1 MDQPS
6 DVKLVRPTK
15 GGSRRQLP
23 RGGLL
28 GCLAAASLT
37 WLALSVGVDAGY
49 RSPSRGAAR
58 TSGAVVRGATARV
71 TPPVAGAVPA
81 ARPVPSVPIPRVR
94 AQAAI
99 ILDPV
104 SGETLWEQHSRDVRP
119 IASITKVMTV
129 LLFLEQQP
137 DLARQVVISRR
148 DVRRASTTYLRRG
161 ERVTL
166 RDLVHLALVA
176 SDNVA
181 ARALAR
187 VSPWGTQRFIGR
199 MNAKAADLG
208 LRQTRFTGPSG
219 LDKGNV
225 SSAYDVA
232 RLITEASERL
242 QVSQIMRK
250 RSYRIRT
257 SRRARTIRS
266 TNKLLGTRV
275 NVMAGKTGYIDLA
288 GYCLATLVQLDDER
302 AVSVVVLGA
311 RSDSGRFAEARRLV
325 DWLSTQAS
333 VLLTSAAE

>member
-1 MDQPS
+1 MVWDRAPGR
-6 DVKLVRPTK
+6 KRPTA
-15 GGSRRQLP
+15 
-23 RGGLL
+23 RGGVL
-28 GCLAAASLT
+28 GCLAAAALT
-37 WLALSVGVDAGY
+37 WLALSVGIDAGY
-49 RSPSRGAAR
+49 RPTSRGATR
-58 TSGAVVRGATARV
+58 TSGAAVLDATAGV
-71 TPPVAGAVPA
+71 TPPAAGAVPA
-81 ARPVPSVPIPRVR
+81 ARRVPSVPVPRVR

-104 SGETLWEQHSRDVRP
+104 TGETLWERNSRDVRP

-129 LLFLEQQP
+129 MLFLEQQP
-137 DLARQVVISRR
+137 DLSRQVVISRR

-176 SDNVA
+176 SDNAA

-187 VSPWGTQRFIGR
+187 VSPWGTKRFIVR
-199 MNAKAADLG
+199 MNAEAAELG
-208 LRQTRFTGPSG
+208 LQQTRFTDPSG
-219 LDKGNV
+219 LDEGNV
-225 SSAYDVA
+225 SSAYEVA
-232 RLITEASERL
+232 RLIAEASERP
-242 QVSQIMRK
+242 QVSQVMRK

-266 TNKLLGTRV
+266 TNKLLGGRV
-275 NVMAGKTGYIDLA
+275 DVMAGKTGYIDLA

-325 DWLSTQAS
+325 NWLSTQAS

>member
-1 MDQPS
+1 MVWDRAPGRKRS
-6 DVKLVRPTK
+6 TA
-15 GGSRRQLP
+15 

-28 GCLAAASLT
+28 GCLAAAALT
-37 WLALSVGVDAGY
+37 WLALSVGIDAGY
-49 RSPSRGAAR
+49 RPTSSGATR
-58 TSGAVVRGATARV
+58 TSGAVVLDATAGV
-71 TPPVAGAVPA
+71 TPPAAGAVPA
-81 ARPVPSVPIPRVR
+81 ARRVPSVPVPRVR

-104 SGETLWEQHSRDVRP
+104 TGETLWERNSRDVRP

-129 LLFLEQQP
+129 MLFLEQQP
-137 DLARQVVISRR
+137 DLSREVVISRR

-176 SDNVA
+176 SDNAA

-187 VSPWGTQRFIGR
+187 VSPWGTKRFIVR
-199 MNAKAADLG
+199 MNDEAAELG
-208 LRQTRFTGPSG
+208 LQQTRFTDPSG
-219 LDKGNV
+219 LGEGNV

-232 RLITEASERL
+232 RLIAEASERP
-242 QVSQIMRK
+242 QVSQVMRK
-250 RSYRIRT
+250 RSYQIRT

-266 TNKLLGTRV
+266 TNKLLGGRV
-275 NVMAGKTGYIDLA
+275 DVMAGKTGYIDLA

-325 DWLSTQAS
+325 NWLSTQAS

>member
-1 MDQPS
+1 MNQLSEVTFVP
-6 DVKLVRPTK
+6 PTEA
-15 GGSRRQLP
+15 GSRRQTA

-49 RSPSRGAAR
+49 RSPSWGAAS
-58 TSGAVVRGATARV
+58 TSGGAVLGATAGV
-71 TPPVAGAVPA
+71 TPPAAAAAPA
-81 ARPVPSVPIPRVR
+81 ARRVPSVPIPRVR

-104 SGETLWEQHSRDVRP
+104 SGETLWERHSRDVRP

-137 DLARQVVISRR
+137 NLARQVVMSRR

-176 SDNVA
+176 SDNAA

-187 VSPWGTQRFIGR
+187 VSPWGTMRFIER
-199 MNAKAADLG
+199 MNVKATELG
-208 LRQTRFTGPSG
+208 LRQTRFTDPSW
-219 LDKGNV
+219 LDRGNV

-232 RLITEASERL
+232 RLITEASERP
-242 QVSQIMRK
+242 QMAQIMRK

-257 SRRARTIRS
+257 SHRARTIRS

-275 NVMAGKTGYIDLA
+275 DVMAGKTGYIDLA

-302 AVSVVVLGA
+302 AVSIVVLGA

>member
-1 MDQPS
+1 MVWDRDP
-6 DVKLVRPTK
+6 
-15 GGSRRQLP
+15 GSKRQTQHS
-23 RGGLL
+23 GLL
-28 GCLAAASLT
+28 ACVTAAGLT
-37 WLALSVGVDAGY
+37 WLALSVVLNAGY
-49 RSPSRGAAR
+49 RPTSRGAAS
-58 TSGAVVRGATARV
+58 TSGAAVLEATTGVPPQAAGAT
-71 TPPVAGAVPA
+71 PA
-81 ARPVPSVPIPRVR
+81 ARRVPSVPVPRVR

-104 SGETLWEQHSRDVRP
+104 TGETLWEQNSRDVRP

-129 LLFLEQQP
+129 MLFLEQHP
-137 DLARQVVISRR
+137 DLSREVVISRR

-176 SDNVA
+176 SDNAA

-187 VSPWGTQRFIGR
+187 VSPWGTKRFIVR
-199 MNAKAADLG
+199 MNAKAAELG
-208 LRQTRFTGPSG
+208 LQQTQFTDPSG
-219 LDKGNV
+219 LDKANV
-225 SSAYDVA
+225 SSAYEVS
-232 RLITEASERL
+232 RLIAEASERP
-242 QVSQIMRK
+242 QVSEIMRK

-275 NVMAGKTGYIDLA
+275 DVVAGKTGYIDLA
-288 GYCLATLVQLDDER
+288 GYCFATLVQLDDAR
-302 AVSVVVLGA
+302 AVSIVVLGA
-311 RSDSGRFAEARRLV
+311 RSNSGRFAEARRLV